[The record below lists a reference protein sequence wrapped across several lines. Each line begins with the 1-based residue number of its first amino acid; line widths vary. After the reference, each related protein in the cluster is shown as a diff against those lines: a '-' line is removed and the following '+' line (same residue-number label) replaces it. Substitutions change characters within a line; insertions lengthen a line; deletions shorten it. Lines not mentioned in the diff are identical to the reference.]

1 VSAAG
6 ASAEADDSSTTTPA
20 DSLAL
25 RRVARGG
32 SLAAVGT
39 AIAAALG
46 FALTLVVTHA
56 LSTHSAGIFFATTA
70 AFLVVQTVVSF
81 GVGAGVVR
89 FIPRMQTLGRTA
101 DIPALLF
108 VALVPVAVVGVI
120 VSVACLFAAPYLAK
134 QFDSSS
140 ADQAVGAVR
149 ILALMILPGALEV
162 AVVECT
168 RGFGSIR
175 QYVTLQQLLV
185 PFARPLLVWIVIAL
199 GAPLWI
205 VVFAWAVPLALALF
219 LAAIVVRSALRRTGE
234 SAALD
239 RATLRRVAAEYWAF
253 TGARGFAAVLDI
265 VLTWLDVILV
275 AALVSP
281 TQAAIYAAASRF
293 ITSGTLVM
301 QALRLALAPELSRAL
316 ANEERER
323 ASVIYQLATQW
334 IIVTSWPL
342 YLVMAVFAPCI
353 LRVFGPAYPAGATAL
368 SVLSVA
374 MLVNLATGPVGTV
387 LLMAGKSRWVLA
399 DKVAVV
405 AVNVAGNLLLIPH
418 LGING
423 AAIAWA
429 VSIVLDS
436 ALAVGQVRYGMRIGG
451 SLRVIAWCAALA
463 VACYGVVCLAWRLI
477 AGTSL
482 PVTIAG
488 VVVATAI
495 YLPLIWRVRERI
507 GLTMLV
513 ESVGLSGRRGR
524 RMPLSASPQ
533 S

>member
-1 VSAAG
+1 M
-6 ASAEADDSSTTTPA
+6 
-20 DSLAL
+20 
-25 RRVARGG
+25 
-32 SLAAVGT
+32 
-39 AIAAALG
+39 AAALG
-46 FALTLVVTHA
+46 FALTLVVTHT

-70 AFLVVQTVVSF
+70 AYLVVQTTVSF

-89 FIPRMQTLGRTA
+89 FIPRLQTLGRTA
-101 DIPALLF
+101 DIPALLL
-108 VALVPVAVVGVI
+108 VALVPVAVVGAL
-120 VSVACLFAAPYLAK
+120 VSVACAVAAGHIAS

-140 ADQAVGAVR
+140 ASEAVDAVR
-149 ILALMILPGALEV
+149 VLSLMVLPGALEV

-175 QYVTLQQLLV
+175 QYVSLQQLLV
-185 PFARPLLVWIVIAL
+185 PFARPVLVWIAVAA
-199 GAPLWI
+199 GAPLW
-205 VVFAWAVPLALALF
+205 VVVLAWALPLALALT
-219 LAAIVVRSALRRTGE
+219 LAAFVVRTALGHQPER
-234 SAALD
+234 AAFD
-239 RATLRRVAAEYWAF
+239 RATLRRVGREYWAF

-316 ANEERER
+316 AAHERSR

-353 LRVFGPAYPAGATAL
+353 LRVFGPQYPGAATAL
-368 SVLSVA
+368 TILSVA

-387 LLMAGKSRWVLA
+387 LLMGGKSRWVLA

-405 AVNVAGNLLLIPH
+405 TVNVVGNVVLIPH
-418 LGING
+418 FGING
-423 AAIAWA
+423 AAVAWA

-436 ALAVGQVRYGMRIGG
+436 ALAVGQVRYGMRLGG
-451 SLRVIAWCAALA
+451 SLRVIGWCAALA
-463 VACYGVVCLAWRLI
+463 VACYGIVCLAWRVL

-482 PVTIAG
+482 ADTVAA
-488 VVVATAI
+488 VVVATAV
-495 YLPLIWRVRERI
+495 YVPLIWRLRERI
-507 GLTMLV
+507 GLTMLAG
-513 ESVGLSGRRGR
+513 SVGLGGRGTRRGR
-524 RMPLSASPQ
+524 IQQTSPQ
-533 S
+533 V